1 MTYEESF
8 NEQILHGVNEGKHTN
23 WFHFMHFPHLST
35 TLNVIMKITQNVD
48 VDSYTL
54 DILS

>member
-1 MTYEESF
+1 MNQS
-8 NEQILHGVNEGKHTN
+8 LHGVNEGKHTN
-23 WFHFMHFPHLST
+23 WFHFMHFPHLFT
-35 TLNVIMKITQNVD
+35 TLNVIMKITHNVD